1 VSDFISYMLS
11 HTYPRGRKSQMN
23 AENRRNDSFSILVHD
38 IVVIGPITAGNLS
51 LAKGLAAERARFV
64 LGDPNS
70 EHSLSKLCDCGKKMV
85 VDSVAPS
92 DVDVDIENLRP
103 EPQEKPDSA
112 LNDETEEGFAK
123 LAEMT
128 RVKFEDLDTSKLDTV
143 EDDTDSDEQ
152 AVEDMLAA
160 PDIY

>member
-1 VSDFISYMLS
+1 
-11 HTYPRGRKSQMN
+11 MN

-38 IVVIGPITAGNLS
+38 TVIVGPITAGNLS

-64 LGDPNS
+64 LGDPDS
-70 EHSLSKLCDCGKKMV
+70 EYSLSKLCDCGKKMA
-85 VDSVAPS
+85 VDPVKPP
-92 DVDVDIENLRP
+92 DVETDIEKLGP
-103 EPQEKPDSA
+103 EPQEKPDSS

-128 RVKFEDLDTSKLDTV
+128 RVKFEGHDTSSLDTV

-152 AVEDMLAA
+152 AVEEMLTVHDM
-160 PDIY
+160 Y